1 VAFAVTTGATN
12 KEIAQQLGM
21 TERTVKMHL
30 GSIFQKLGV
39 RDRVHLVLLLAKP
52 TFEPVTRY

>member
-1 VAFAVTTGATN
+1 
-12 KEIAQQLGM
+12 AQQLGM

-39 RDRVHLVLLLAKP
+39 RDRVHLVLQLTQSNQDSLP
-52 TFEPVTRY
+52 RH